1 MRTNVLRAII
11 NLAKARDNNIMEI
24 YRSNTRINNVG
35 DALEYYI
42 KDLFCGTLDSALKD
56 KEKVYADKFS
66 YLGNQNNPPDFIIKK
81 GDGVEVKKIGGIR
94 NGLPLNSSYPK
105 EKLLKS
111 DPMITE
117 ACKNCEEGKWEE
129 KDYIYVVG
137 SVINKKVKLLSMVYG
152 DCYAA
157 EKSTYEKIRKVIK
170 QGVSKIQGVQFSE
183 TNELGKVKK
192 VDPLGITILRVR
204 GMWHI
209 ENPIKVFDYVLD
221 YDKSKEFTMHSIMK
235 ESKYVSLPEEDRKQI
250 ESGKLSNLSI
260 SDIKIKD
267 PNNPAKYLKA
277 KLTTVRF

>member
-1 MRTNVLRAII
+1 MKTNILRAII
-11 NLAKARDNNIMEI
+11 NLAKAKNNNIMEI

-42 KDLFCGTLDSALKD
+42 KDIFCGTLNSNIKD
-56 KEKVYADKFS
+56 KEKAYARDFS

-81 GDGVEVKKIGGIR
+81 GDGVEVKKLGGIK
-94 NGLPLNSSYPK
+94 NGVALNSSYPK
-105 EKLLKS
+105 ERLLKN

-117 ACKNCEEGKWEE
+117 ACKNCEDWEE

-157 EKSTYEKIRKVIK
+157 EKSTYEKIRKMIK
-170 QGVSKIQGVQFSE
+170 KGVSEIQGVQFSE
-183 TNELGKVKK
+183 TNEIGKVKK
-192 VDPLGITILRVR
+192 VDPLGITVLRVR

-209 ENPIKVFDYVLD
+209 ENPIKVFDYILN
-221 YDKSKEFTMHSIMK
+221 YDKDKEFVMYAIMK
-235 ESKYVSLPEEDRKQI
+235 RAKYLSLPEEDRKQI

-260 SDIKIKD
+260 SDTKIKD

>member
-1 MRTNVLRAII
+1 MKTNILRAII
-11 NLAKARDNNIMEI
+11 NLAEAKNNNIMEI

-42 KDLFCGTLDSALKD
+42 KDLFCGTLNSSIED
-56 KEKVYADKFS
+56 KEKAYASNFS
-66 YLGNQNNPPDFIIKK
+66 YLGNQNNPPDFIIKQ
-81 GDGVEVKKIGGIR
+81 GDGVEVKKLGGIK
-94 NGLPLNSSYPK
+94 NGVALNSSYPK
-105 EKLLKS
+105 EKLLKN

-117 ACKNCEEGKWEE
+117 ACKNCEVWEQ

-157 EKSTYEKIRKVIK
+157 EKDTYEKILKVIK
-170 QGVSKIQGVQFSE
+170 KGVGGIKGVQFSE
-183 TNELGKVKK
+183 TKEIGKVKK
-192 VDPLGITILRVR
+192 VDPLGITVLRVR

-209 ENPIKVFDYVLD
+209 ENPIKVFDYILD
-221 YDKSKEFTMHSIMK
+221 YDKDKEFVMYAIMK
-235 ESKYVSLPEEDRKQI
+235 EAKYFSLSEEDRKQI
-250 ESGKLSNLSI
+250 ESGKLGNLSI